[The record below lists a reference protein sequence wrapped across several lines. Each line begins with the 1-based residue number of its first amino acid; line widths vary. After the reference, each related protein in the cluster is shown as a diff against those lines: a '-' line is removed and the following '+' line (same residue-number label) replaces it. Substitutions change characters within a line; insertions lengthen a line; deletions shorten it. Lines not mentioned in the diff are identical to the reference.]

1 MDDDRWNVGTFAEP
15 GSCVQLKLKKGEA
28 IIFNGRLVHCGGP
41 GRETEAVDGFYTTM
55 SKQLVVF
62 SDLAWSRPFSN
73 GTSVAT
79 DDDAFVE
86 SACVVGTG
94 TPSDS
99 VAEPG
104 RGRGP
109 RADVP
114 GRAAAAVRARR
125 RRGADR
131 GAGREFM

>member
-1 MDDDRWNVGTFAEP
+1 MTGKPSATGDD
-15 GSCVQLKLKKGEA
+15 
-28 IIFNGRLVHCGGP
+28 P
-41 GRETEAVDGFYTTM
+41 GRGAYV
-55 SKQLVVF
+55 
-62 SDLAWSRPFSN
+62 AWSRTSSD

-104 RGRGP
+104 RGASVVKTGTPSVGNWNENPSRD
-109 RADVP
+109 AM
-114 GRAAAAVRARR
+114 AVALDAKS
-125 RRGADR
+125 GAVSTSGGGD
-131 GAGREFM
+131 GASR

>member
-1 MDDDRWNVGTFAEP
+1 MTGIPSATGDDPGI
-15 GSCVQLKLKKGEA
+15 GSCV
-28 IIFNGRLVHCGGP
+28 
-41 GRETEAVDGFYTTM
+41 
-55 SKQLVVF
+55 
-62 SDLAWSRPFSN
+62 AWSRPFSN

-104 RGRGP
+104 RGACVVKTGTPSVGNWNENPSRD
-109 RADVP
+109 AM
-114 GRAAAAVRARR
+114 AVALDAKS
-125 RRGADR
+125 GAVSTSGGGD
-131 GAGREFM
+131 GASR